1 MSSISVFLVDT
12 DKLYETCEVI
22 DKSKE
27 KFSNN
32 PTINS
37 DNSSVGA
44 ITSKINELGNEIKKI
59 MKPHQKL

>member
-1 MSSISVFLVDT
+1 MTLVSFYLADT
-12 DKLYETCEVI
+12 EGLYETCEAI

-27 KFSNN
+27 QFSNN